1 MTDNNEPDAKESPF
15 INITPLPLPFRIIWK
30 GPESSEVWL
39 DEDGAS
45 IRWGGAGAMEAPD
58 VHRLIELY
66 QRVEHMAV
74 TGAVP
79 VPAPPTEAEMKSDR
93 YYNQRR
99 IVAKAMSRAAKEMGE
114 F

>member
-1 MTDNNEPDAKESPF
+1 MTDD
-15 INITPLPLPFRIIWK
+15 ITPLPLPFRIIWK

-45 IRWGGAGAMEAPD
+45 IRWGGAGAMEPAD
-58 VHRLIELY
+58 VRRLIELY
-66 QRVEHMAV
+66 QRVENMAANGLV
-74 TGAVP
+74 Q
-79 VPAPPTEAEMKSDR
+79 VPAPPTEDEMKSDR